1 MKYLLVLLC
10 IYAAVFAGVKE
21 NMSKCKNWEE
31 MKSLFYELKED
42 DYQLRYFYK
51 NIESSTKSFSSKTLP
66 NWLVDE
72 VVLSIKSDD
81 EYVII
86 EALKV
91 ASEYSLEGITGLD
104 TLFMNAQKLCN
115 SPVVLQSVIL
125 GYIANIRT
133 ASTNSCLRNI
143 YLSRSQYFIMNPSFE
158 KLYRLSLS
166 RGVNTVEKDREFLDY
181 AQSRVNLRNLRS
193 THKFQNVIDLI
204 TTGK

>member
-1 MKYLLVLLC
+1 MKYLFVLLC
-10 IYAAVFAGVKE
+10 TYAAVFAGVKE

-66 NWLVDE
+66 SWLEDE
-72 VVLSIKSDD
+72 VVLSVKSDD

-133 ASTNSCLRNI
+133 ASTNFYLRNI